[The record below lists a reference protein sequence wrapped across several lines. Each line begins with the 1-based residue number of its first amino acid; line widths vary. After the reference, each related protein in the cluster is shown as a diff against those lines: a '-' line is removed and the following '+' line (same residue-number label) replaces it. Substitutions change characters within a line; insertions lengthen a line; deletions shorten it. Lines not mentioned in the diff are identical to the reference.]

1 MTAEIITIGDEI
13 LIGQIVDSNSA
24 FMAKELNEIGISV
37 YQITSVQDDRQHI
50 LNALK
55 EASERADIIL
65 LTGGLGP
72 TKDDVTKYTFCEY
85 FEDELVRDDKVLKQ
99 VEKIFEKYVD
109 SPLSEL
115 NKEQA
120 MVPAKATVLY
130 NEFGTAPGLWMEK
143 AGKVYVAMPGVP
155 HEMKALMEKLV
166 IPQLQ
171 EKFKRPFIYHKTILT
186 KGMGESAIADK
197 LEDWEN
203 NLPSFLKFAY
213 LPDLGTVRLRLSAK
227 GENEDE
233 LKSAVEREF
242 EKLYDILG
250 DVIADE
256 QEEDEKIAVQISK
269 ILTSRKKFLS
279 AAESCTGGALAAEF
293 TTHPGASSCFKGGL
307 VCYATQ
313 IKEEVLKVPEEL
325 IEKHSVVSAEV
336 AEAMAKNARE
346 LFKTDYAL
354 STTGNAGPTKGDSDA
369 EVGTVYIGL
378 ATPEKVISKKFR
390 FGNQRDQVV
399 KDSVYKAFE
408 MILREI
414 TSEEK
419 S

>member
-1 MTAEIITIGDEI
+1 MNAEIITIGDEI

-37 YQITSVQDDRQHI
+37 YQITSIQDDRQHI
-50 LNALK
+50 LTALK
-55 EASERADIIL
+55 EASQRADIIL

-72 TKDDVTKYTFCEY
+72 TKDDVTKYTLCEY
-85 FEDELVRDDKVLKQ
+85 FDDQLVRNDEVLEH
-99 VEKIFEKYVD
+99 VED
-109 SPLSEL
+109 LLSKLKNTPISNL
-115 NKEQA
+115 NREQA
-120 MVPAKATVLY
+120 MVPSKAKVLF
-130 NEFGTAPGLWMEK
+130 NEFGTAPGLWMGK
-143 AGKVYVAMPGVP
+143 DGKVYVAMPGVP
-155 HEMKALMEKLV
+155 HEMKALMEKRV

-171 EKFKRPFIYHKTILT
+171 KKFKRPFIYHKTILT
-186 KGMGESAIADK
+186 KGMGESAIANK
-197 LEDWEN
+197 LADWEES
-203 NLPSFLKFAY
+203 LPSFLRFAY

-227 GENEDE
+227 GQNEEE
-233 LKSAVEREF
+233 LKTAVENEF

-250 DVIADE
+250 DIIADE

-269 ILTSRKKFLS
+269 ILISNKMFLS

-293 TTHPGASSCFKGGL
+293 TTHPGASACFKGGI
-307 VCYATQ
+307 VSYATQ
-313 IKEEVLKVPEEL
+313 TKKEVLKIPEEL

-346 LFKTDYAL
+346 MFKTDYAL

-378 ATPEKVISKKFR
+378 ATPEKVFSKKFL

-399 KDSVYKAFE
+399 KDAVYKAFE

-414 TSEEK
+414 TLDN
-419 S
+419 